1 LSKHAQVFPTAA
13 AVTLTSNTADSG
25 ILSSSGASG
34 ASAATAL
41 GMIARPTSAP
51 VIRPTRFD
59 AELAAKL
66 KALEA
71 MLRPDQLAPA
81 LPGLPG
87 LANGESSYHHEP
99 PPIEIDG
106 AWRTV
111 EGAVRDKGATRAE
124 KGGAEAEAPTVRRRA
139 EAGAA
144 DALAAD
150 EFGATK
156 SGR

>member
-1 LSKHAQVFPTAA
+1 
-13 AVTLTSNTADSG
+13 
-25 ILSSSGASG
+25 
-34 ASAATAL
+34 
-41 GMIARPTSAP
+41 MIARPTSAP

-59 AELAAKL
+59 LELAARL

-81 LPGLPG
+81 LPGLAG
-87 LANGESSYHHEP
+87 LAAGESSYDHEP

-111 EGAVRDKGATRAE
+111 EGVVRDKGATRLD
-124 KGGAEAEAPTVRRRA
+124 KGGVETEEPTVRRRA

-144 DALAAD
+144 GALAAD

-156 SGR
+156 SGQQIPREP